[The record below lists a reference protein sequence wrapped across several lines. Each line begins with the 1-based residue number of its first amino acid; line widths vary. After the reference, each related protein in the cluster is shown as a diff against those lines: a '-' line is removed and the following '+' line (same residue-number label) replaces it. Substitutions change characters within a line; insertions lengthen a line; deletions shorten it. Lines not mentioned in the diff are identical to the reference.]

1 MPIIQS
7 TSRTGKA
14 AALLIALLAVYALA
28 PAARTQ
34 KTASEKLALV
44 GDSPADPG
52 PHATLSGSTR
62 PADVKAAMRLVANWQ
77 LARVQG
83 RYSQDWTIATMY
95 AGFLAASRTLGDPRY
110 AAHVQQVGEHYGWTL
125 GPRRAHA
132 DDQAIGQSYLE
143 LYKTHHNPKIIAPLR
158 TQFDDIM
165 TRPDDPT
172 KPVWWWCDALFMAPP
187 VWAKLSQAT
196 GDPKYDAYM
205 DREWAITDKLLW
217 DRQEHL
223 FFRDATY
230 FNKHEKGGEE
240 IFWSRGNGWVMGGL
254 VRVLQ
259 VLPHNDPSYPFYVK
273 RLRAMAT
280 KVATL
285 QRPDGLWSPGLL
297 DTPNY
302 PLPEVSGSSFFV
314 YAMAWGIDHRL
325 LPAGKYRPVVD
336 RAWRGLVQNIYADG
350 RLGSIQPVGAA
361 PGAFTSASSY
371 TFGVGAFLL
380 AGSEVSKLAPEGHRI
395 GESTRNGQNGI
406 NPS

>member
-1 MPIIQS
+1 MPILQS
-7 TSRTGKA
+7 TSRTSKTS
-14 AALLIALLAVYALA
+14 ALLTALFAACALA
-28 PAARTQ
+28 PAARSQSVAET
-34 KTASEKLALV
+34 LPLV

-52 PHATLSGSTR
+52 PRATLSGSTR

-83 RYSQDWTIATMY
+83 RYSQDWTIATLY

-110 AAHVQQVGEHYGWTL
+110 AAHVQQAGEHYGWTL

-143 LYKTHHNPKIIAPLR
+143 LYKAHLDPKIIAPLR
-158 TQFDDIM
+158 AQFDEIM
-165 TRPDDPT
+165 TQPDEPN

-217 DRQEHL
+217 DRQEQL

-230 FNKHEKGGEE
+230 FDKREKGGEK

-259 VLPHNDPSYPFYVK
+259 VLPRSDPSYRFYVG

-285 QRPDGLWSPGLL
+285 QRPDGLWSPGML
-297 DTPNY
+297 DTPDY

-325 LPAGKYRPVVD
+325 LPADNYRPVVD
-336 RAWRGLVQNIYADG
+336 RAWRRLVQNIYADG

-361 PGAFTSASSY
+361 PGAFTAASSY
-371 TFGVGAFLL
+371 AFGVGAFLL
-380 AGSEVSKLAPEGHRI
+380 AGSEVGKLTPAVHRNR
-395 GESTRNGQNGI
+395 ESTRN
-406 NPS
+406 